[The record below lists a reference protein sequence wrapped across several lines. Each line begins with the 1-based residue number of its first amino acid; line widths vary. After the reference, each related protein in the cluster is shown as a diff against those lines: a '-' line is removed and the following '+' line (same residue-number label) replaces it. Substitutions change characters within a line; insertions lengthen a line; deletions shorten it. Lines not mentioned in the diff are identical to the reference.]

1 MPNVVNLGTTQRRES
16 PLSGLSEGLSQ
27 GISNAIDIQT
37 LKQRERE
44 RATREKSEESA
55 LSSKLAD
62 QELRKREQDI
72 QNIRKTHEQF
82 SMWWSGMD
90 AQQQAIAKS
99 SDQYKELQKFFKSF
113 RDITPGLISDD
124 GSIVAS
130 DPKDIFSRKLS
141 EQQAKAKLNVA
152 SGNASKEDIALL
164 GLNERDKER
173 FAEALSA
180 AASKLTLAEAKDPR
194 SFIQKFGDFFRG
206 QKQPQPSQ
214 NSDALQQPA
223 ITQPQAE
230 VLNPN
235 TDALRD
241 PLGAYSR

>member
-1 MPNVVNLGTTQRRES
+1 
-16 PLSGLSEGLSQ
+16 LSEGLSQ
-27 GISNAIDIQT
+27 GLSNTIDIQT

-44 RATREKSEESA
+44 RATREKTGESL

-82 SMWWSGMD
+82 SMWWGGMD

-113 RDITPGLISDD
+113 KDITPGLISDD

-130 DPKDIFSRKLS
+130 DPKDVFSRKLT
-141 EQQAKAKLNVA
+141 EQQAKAKLNLA
-152 SGNASKEDIALL
+152 SGKFTKEDIALL
-164 GLNERDKER
+164 KLSAGDKDR
-173 FAEALSA
+173 FAEALKEATSA
-180 AASKLTLAEAKDPR
+180 LTPTEAKDPR

-223 ITQPQAE
+223 ITQPQAP

-235 TDALRD
+235 ADALRD